1 MNSEAVCAAFKP
13 HQAPELTHFVL
24 TGQTEV
30 TNVSAEVADQKY
42 RTVMRVAYL

>member
-24 TGQTEV
+24 TGQTEL
-30 TNVSAEVADQKY
+30 TNVYQQKWLI
-42 RTVMRVAYL
+42 RSTGR